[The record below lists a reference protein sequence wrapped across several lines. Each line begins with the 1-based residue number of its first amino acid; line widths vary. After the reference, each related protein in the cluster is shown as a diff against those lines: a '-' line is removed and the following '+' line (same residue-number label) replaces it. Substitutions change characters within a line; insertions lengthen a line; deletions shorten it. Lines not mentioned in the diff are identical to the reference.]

1 MSGRHPNGKGE
12 LIPEHYA
19 IMAIAGSPD
28 RKQEIDADMAEA
40 YLRLTEQPYE
50 CGKQEKQ
57 FTNLLS
63 AKGFTPEQA
72 PEGNKA
78 MGYAC
83 VSVQRRNTWSAVAR
97 GHSRYL
103 WAAEQYLGANLF
115 GRYLGHGSLQIMTA
129 PQGEEVSSTSGGL
142 AGRGL

>member
-1 MSGRHPNGKGE
+1 TMRFYCNKRSFPLSMSGRHPNGKGE

-19 IMAIAGSPD
+19 IMALAGSPD
-28 RKQEIDADMAEA
+28 RKQEIDADMARA
-40 YLRLTEQPYE
+40 YLRLTEKPYE
-50 CGKQEKQ
+50 CNKQEKL

-63 AKGFTPEQA
+63 AKGFTPESD

-83 VSVQRRNTWSAVAR
+83 VSVQRRENWSAVAR

-103 WAAEQYLGANLF
+103 WA
-115 GRYLGHGSLQIMTA
+115 
-129 PQGEEVSSTSGGL
+129 
-142 AGRGL
+142 